1 MKTFQNYRGLFE
13 KNLVLPSIV
22 NTAQI
27 CASLGIRRV
36 VISPGSRNAP
46 LTIAFVRH
54 PDIEAYTVSDE
65 RSAAFIGL
73 GMARQE
79 RSPVALVCTS
89 GSAAYNYAPAV
100 AEAYFQQIP
109 LIIFTADRPPEWI
122 DQLDG
127 QTIRQR
133 EIYGNHVKASYELPV
148 GQTEVEYW
156 HTGRLVSQA
165 VNLTQNAPYGPVHI
179 NVPIREPFYPEA
191 DEEITYDT
199 SVKVIRTVAGTPTL
213 SPKQQQQLQTEWNQ
227 YDRKLVMVDQ
237 QWLDIELASQL
248 NNFSLTQSVPMI
260 ADIISNA
267 HSISS
272 AIKHTDGF
280 LANISDP
287 LDLQPD
293 LLITFGLSVISKNLK
308 IFLRK
313 YRPQAHWHI
322 QLGGTAADTFQSLSK
337 VLYVDPKAFFELA
350 SKWEK
355 SSGSENFYQNWV
367 EQEAQAVQNLSSF
380 FRETKQIPGEFAAVY
395 HLLQS
400 LPDRSNLHLANSM
413 AVRYANLVG
422 LSENQSEV
430 EVFANR
436 GTSGIDGSSST
447 AVGASLVSDRLNVL
461 ITGDLAFFYDR
472 NALWHNYPLPNLRI
486 VLLNNH
492 AGGIFRMIKGPSQQ
506 PELKEYFETR
516 QSLEAEN
523 TARDFGLNY
532 RRLDF
537 TKGDKLESLK
547 ELLPDFF
554 RGNTE
559 HAKLLEIVTDS
570 STNAKVFRQFKE
582 RLSKI

>member
-1 MKTFQNYRGLFE
+1 M
-13 KNLVLPSIV
+13 VLPSIV
-22 NTAQI
+22 NTARI

-46 LTIAFVRH
+46 LTITFVRH
-54 PDIEAYTVSDE
+54 PDIKTYTVSDE

-133 EIYGNHVKASYELPV
+133 GIYGKHVKVSYELPV
-148 GQTEVEYW
+148 GQTEDDHW
-156 HTGRLVSQA
+156 HAGRLVSQA
-165 VNLTQNAPYGPVHI
+165 VDLAQTAPSGPVHI

-191 DEEITYDT
+191 SEETSYDT
-199 SVKVIRTVAGTPTL
+199 SVKVIRTIAGTLTL
-213 SPKQQQQLQTEWNQ
+213 SPEQQQQLQTEWNQ
-227 YDRKLVMVDQ
+227 YDRKLVVIGQ

-248 NNFSLTQSVPMI
+248 NNFSLTQSVPAI

-287 LDLQPD
+287 LDLQSD
-293 LLITFGLSVISKNLK
+293 LLITFGLSVVSKNLK
-308 IFLRK
+308 LFLRK

-322 QLGGTAADTFQSLSK
+322 QRGGTAADTFQSLSK
-337 VLYVDPKAFFELA
+337 VLYTDPKAFFELV
-350 SKWEK
+350 SRWEK
-355 SSGSENFYQNWV
+355 SSGSENFYHKWA
-367 EQEAQAVQNLSSF
+367 EQEEQVVQKVLGF
-380 FRETKQIPGEFAAVY
+380 FGETEQTISEFAAVY

-447 AVGASLVSDRLNVL
+447 AVGVSLASSRLNVL
-461 ITGDLAFFYDR
+461 VTGDLAFFYDR
-472 NALWHNYPLPNLRI
+472 NALWHNYALPNLRI

-492 AGGIFRMIKGPSQQ
+492 AGGIFRMINGPSQQ
-506 PELKEYFETR
+506 PELEEYFETR

-537 TKGDKLESLK
+537 TKGDKLESLTA
-547 ELLPDFF
+547 LLPDFF
-554 RGNTE
+554 RDNTK

-570 STNAKVFRQFKE
+570 STNAKVFRQLKE